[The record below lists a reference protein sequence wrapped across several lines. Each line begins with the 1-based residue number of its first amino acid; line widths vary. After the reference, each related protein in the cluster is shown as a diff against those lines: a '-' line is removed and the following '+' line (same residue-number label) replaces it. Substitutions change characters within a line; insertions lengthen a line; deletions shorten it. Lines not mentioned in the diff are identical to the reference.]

1 MEKKNQKNSN
11 NKDSNINKDRLK
23 EILHI
28 LHKHKVAEG
37 MNPVKFKNMLE
48 DLGAT
53 YIKIGQIMSMRTDIL
68 PEEYC
73 KELATLRKET
83 NVLSFETIKQILK
96 KEFKKPLNEIFLNID
111 EIPLGSAS
119 IAQVHKATLLDG
131 SNVVIKVQKP
141 YIYETMAQDI
151 KLLQRAFSILKVP
164 FIEDIIDIKGILDE
178 MWTTAKQE
186 LDFLI
191 EASHINEFSMFNKD
205 LVYLKSPKVYIDLCT
220 TNILVMEYIE
230 GITINDK
237 VKLLEKGYDLN
248 EISLKLADSY
258 ISQIVDYGFFHAD
271 PHPDNLKIQ
280 DGKIVFLDYGMM
292 GRLSKRDRQIIQ
304 DCMVAVLNND
314 VHKVEKCMLTILI
327 ANEKIDHPSF
337 INDLEL
343 FLEKYSTLELKNINL
358 GVVLNDLFKLTKK
371 YKIKIPKNIT
381 MLSRGV
387 LIIEG
392 LLNELSPD
400 INLMAV
406 LKGRVSNNIF
416 KELLDKNN
424 IEKNIK
430 NTITTTQSIVELPK
444 ETLDLVKMIS
454 RGNAKLNLELS
465 DSDNKIGKIEKMLN
479 KVILAALDVAFI
491 VACSLLYTNNNTSFE
506 ISILKTFSLIS
517 SVFLTL
523 FLVIL
528 MINDLRSKHK

>member
-1 MEKKNQKNSN
+1 MEKKNQTN
-11 NKDSNINKDRLK
+11 NKNDSPNQSRLK
-23 EILHI
+23 EIIKI
-28 LHKHKVAEG
+28 LSKHKVVEG
-37 MNPVKFKNMLE
+37 INPKKFKEILE

-73 KELATLRKET
+73 KELSTLRKET
-83 NVLSFETIKQILK
+83 NVLPFKTIKQILK
-96 KEFKKPLNEIFLNID
+96 KEFKKPLNDIFLNID

-119 IAQVHKATLLDG
+119 IAQVHKATLKTG
-131 SNVVIKVQKP
+131 EKVVIKVQKP
-141 YIYETMAQDI
+141 YIYETMAQDM
-151 KLLQRAFSILKVP
+151 KLLQKAFSLLKVP
-164 FIEDIIDIKGILDE
+164 FVEDVIDIKGILDE
-178 MWTTAKQE
+178 MWTVAKQE

-191 EASHINEFSMFNKD
+191 EASHINEFSVYNKD
-205 LVYLKSPKVYIDLCT
+205 LVYLKSPKVYTNLST
-220 TNILVMEYIE
+220 TNILVMEYID
-230 GITINDK
+230 GIIIND
-237 VKLLEKGYDLN
+237 VTKLEEKGYDLK
-248 EISLKLADSY
+248 EISLKLANSY

-280 DGKIVFLDYGMM
+280 EGKIVFLDYGMM
-292 GRLSKRDRQIIQ
+292 GRLSKRDREIIKE
-304 DCMVAVLNND
+304 CMNAIINKD
-314 VHKVEKCMLTILI
+314 VHKVEKCILNILI
-327 ANEKIDHPSF
+327 TNEKIDHPSF

-343 FLEKYSTLELKNINL
+343 FLDKYSTLELKNVNL
-358 GVVLNDLFKLTKK
+358 GLVLNDLFKLTKK
-371 YKIKIPKNIT
+371 HKIKIPKNIT

-392 LLNELSPD
+392 VLNELCPD

-406 LKGRVSNNIF
+406 LKGRLSSNFFKEILDKENIANNI
-416 KELLDKNN
+416 KDLLL
-424 IEKNIK
+424 
-430 NTITTTQSIVELPK
+430 TSQSIVELPK

-465 DSDNKIGKIEKMLN
+465 DSDNKIGKVEKMLN

-491 VACSLLYTNNNTSFE
+491 VACSLLYTNNTTSFE
-506 ISILKTFSLIS
+506 ISILKLFSLIS
-517 SVFLTL
+517 AVFITL